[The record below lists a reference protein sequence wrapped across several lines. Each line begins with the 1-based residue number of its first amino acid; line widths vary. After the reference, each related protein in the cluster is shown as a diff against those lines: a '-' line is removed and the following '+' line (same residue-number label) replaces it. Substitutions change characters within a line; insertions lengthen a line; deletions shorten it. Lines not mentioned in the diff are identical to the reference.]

1 MALWELEQFR
11 PPTFLGFIRELLPPT
26 DFRGDEFLPDV
37 TTDDVEYEYI
47 LGVSQRPVMAT
58 IMGWDAEAP
67 MGSKQITGKR
77 VQGELPPIK
86 RKERISEKEILRFL
100 QPRANSGDQQRALD
114 EVYGMTARLVQGV
127 LARKEWLQMQA
138 LSEDKVIYNE
148 DGIII
153 SFDFGLDG
161 SQQIDLV
168 TQTDGNA
175 VDVSAKY
182 GPVWTDT
189 ANATPVSDL
198 MQMQKDRAARG
209 LPPYRR
215 MVCSQK
221 MLFALYEN
229 AQIKAYAYDQNAP
242 NRPLTLAEIQ
252 QVFARYDI
260 PVPTAYDA
268 TVDTEAADGS
278 RTTIRCMAESK
289 AFLLPDQ
296 NPGSTL
302 IGPTAES
309 RILVGTPYAALRNGI
324 WGNTY
329 NTDEPPA
336 EWVKVA
342 ATLFPTLPEAR
353 QIGQMK
359 LAA

>member
-26 DFRGDEFLPDV
+26 DFRGSEFLPDQ

-47 LGVSQRPVMAT
+47 LGASQRPVMAT
-58 IMGWDAEAP
+58 IVGWDTEAP
-67 MGSKQITGKR
+67 MGSKAITGKR

-86 RKERISEKEILRFL
+86 RKERITEKEILRFL
-100 QPRANSGDQQRALD
+100 QPRANSGDQQRAID
-114 EVYGMTARLVQGV
+114 EVYNITNRLVQGV

-148 DGIII
+148 DGVIVQ
-153 SFDFGLDG
+153 FDFGLDG
-161 SQQIDLV
+161 TQQIDLV
-168 TQTDGNA
+168 TQTNGNGT
-175 VDVSAKY
+175 DVSAAY
-182 GPVWTDT
+182 GPVWSDT

-198 MQMQKDRAARG
+198 MQLQKDRAAKG
-209 LPPYRR
+209 LPPYTR

-221 MLFALYEN
+221 ALFYLYEN
-229 AQIKAYAYDQNAP
+229 AQIKGYAYDQNAP

-252 QVFARYDI
+252 QVFSRYGI

-268 TVDTEAADGS
+268 TVDVEAADGS
-278 RTTIRCMAESK
+278 RTTVRCMAESK
-289 AFLLPDQ
+289 AFLLPAA
-296 NPGSTL
+296 NPGTTL
-302 IGPTAES
+302 VGPTAES

-329 NTDEPPA
+329 YKDEPPA
-336 EWVKVA
+336 EFVKVA

-359 LAA
+359 LTA